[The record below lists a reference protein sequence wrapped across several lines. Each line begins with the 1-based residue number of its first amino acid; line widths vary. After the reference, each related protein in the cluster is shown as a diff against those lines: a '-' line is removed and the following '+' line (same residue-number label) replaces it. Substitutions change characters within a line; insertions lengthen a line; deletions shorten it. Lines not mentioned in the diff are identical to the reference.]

1 MITYDEE
8 RKRVRRRRRG
18 ERGERGEEEEEEEGD
33 EDRARR
39 SPSSSSSSPV
49 LLSPF
54 FSFSSSLLPSP
65 TTGRIYS
72 YRHQL
77 QQQQQQQQQRH
88 RREERK
94 EEGKFWSSLLS
105 PFRDDEE
112 EEEEESSSS
121 SSSSS
126 SLSLSSSG
134 EDLEEEDEESSSKRT
149 FSPLLYFYDTDK
161 ILKEEKDEEEK
172 DKGKAPGRR
181 EQRVGIVPTKTRTRT
196 SQDAATLACL
206 RGNSSKENAAS
217 FRVVVLTSDGKTSDE
232 MRWRKYGQKFV
243 KGSKYPRSY
252 YKCTSI
258 SNMNIQKHV
267 EEVDDNGGQK
277 ILVTF
282 HTHSLDFA
290 KELERKVPGS
300 ALIMPTD

>member
-1 MITYDEE
+1 
-8 RKRVRRRRRG
+8 
-18 ERGERGEEEEEEEGD
+18 
-33 EDRARR
+33 
-39 SPSSSSSSPV
+39 
-49 LLSPF
+49 LL
-54 FSFSSSLLPSP
+54 
-65 TTGRIYS
+65 
-72 YRHQL
+72 H
-77 QQQQQQQQQRH
+77 
-88 RREERK
+88 
-94 EEGKFWSSLLS
+94 
-105 PFRDDEE
+105 
-112 EEEEESSSS
+112 
-121 SSSSS
+121 
-126 SLSLSSSG
+126 
-134 EDLEEEDEESSSKRT
+134 
-149 FSPLLYFYDTDK
+149 FYDTDR
-161 ILKEEKDEEEK
+161 ILTEEKEEEEKDE
-172 DKGKAPGRR
+172 GKAPGRR
-181 EQRVGIVPTKTRTRT
+181 EQRVGVLPTKTRTRR

-217 FRVVVLTSDGKTSDE
+217 FRVVVLTSDGKTSDG

-267 EEVDDNGGQK
+267 EEVDDNCGQK

>member
-18 ERGERGEEEEEEEGD
+18 ERGERGEEEEEEEES

-77 QQQQQQQQQRH
+77 QQQQQQQRRH

-121 SSSSS
+121 SSL

-149 FSPLLYFYDTDK
+149 SSPLLYFYDTDK
-161 ILKEEKDEEEK
+161 ILKEEKEEEEK
-172 DKGKAPGRR
+172 DEGKAPGRR
-181 EQRVGIVPTKTRTRT
+181 EQRVGVVPTKTRTRT